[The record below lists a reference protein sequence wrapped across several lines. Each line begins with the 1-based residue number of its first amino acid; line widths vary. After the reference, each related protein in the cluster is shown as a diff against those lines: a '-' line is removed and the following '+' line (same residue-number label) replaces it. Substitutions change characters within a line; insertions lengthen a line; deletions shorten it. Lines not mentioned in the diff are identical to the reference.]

1 MQVWMPVG
9 QTDPRIDPT
18 GSDAGE
24 AMATTTEAEYLVVGG
39 GVVGAAIAYG
49 LLKAGHRTCL
59 LDEGDDAFRAARG
72 NFGLVWVQ
80 GKGAGCADYA
90 RWSVRAAREW
100 AGFAASLEQISGID
114 LQLQQQGGLHLCL
127 NAEEVE
133 VRRAELQS
141 AAAIVGEPYP
151 YEILDAAALRAYL
164 PEVGPEVVGGSF
176 SPMDGHVSPLRL
188 LRALH
193 QGIKVLGGQLRSG
206 FHIDRIVKQGDAYV
220 AHGPA
225 GSVGGARV
233 VLAAGLGNRELA
245 PMVGLEAPVVPVRGQ
260 VLICER
266 ARPFLPLPTLQV
278 RQTGDGGVQIGDSK
292 ENVGMNDA
300 TSVDQLS
307 RIAARALKC
316 FPVLANLNVVRTWG
330 ALRVM
335 SPDGLP
341 MYQESCA
348 CPGAYLVSCHSGVTL
363 ASVHAG
369 ALVEWLTGGARPA
382 PLDSF
387 STDRFHV

>member
-1 MQVWMPVG
+1 M
-9 QTDPRIDPT
+9 
-18 GSDAGE
+18 GS
-24 AMATTTEAEYLVVGG
+24 TLEAEYLVVGG

-49 LLKAGHRTCL
+49 LLSAGHSTCL
-59 LDEGDDAFRAARG
+59 LDDGDDAFRAARG

-90 RWSVRAAREW
+90 RWSVRAARDW
-100 AGFAASLEQISGID
+100 VAFAARLEDVGGTD
-114 LQLQQQGGLHLCL
+114 LQLQQRGGLHLCINGDEL
-127 NAEEVE
+127 EA
-133 VRRAELQS
+133 RRLELD
-141 AAAIVGEPYP
+141 AVAAIIGEPYP
-151 YEILDAAALRAYL
+151 YEILDAAAVRAYL
-164 PEVGPEVVGGSF
+164 PEVGPEVVGGSY
-176 SPMDGHVSPLRL
+176 SPLDGHVSPLRL
-188 LRALH
+188 LKGLH
-193 QGIKVLGGQLRSG
+193 QAIKALGGLHRTG
-206 FHIDRIVKQGDAYV
+206 FRIDNIAPRGDGFV
-220 AHGPA
+220 AHSGAASVA
-225 GSVGGARV
+225 GQRV

-245 PMVGLEAPVVPVRGQ
+245 PMVGLHAPVEPVRGQ

-300 TSVDQLS
+300 TSIDQLS

-316 FPVLANLNVVRTWG
+316 FPVLENLNVVRSWG

-341 MYQESCA
+341 MYQQSSEH
-348 CPGAYLVSCHSGVTL
+348 PGAFVVSCHSGVTL

-369 ALVEWLTGGARPA
+369 ALVEWITNGATPSLIDA
-382 PLDSF
+382 F
-387 STDRFHV
+387 STDRFHVQGR